1 MVKFP
6 ADETGRLRKLS
17 RPWHGPYRITALN
30 GPDVSVSKV
39 YYPQEGGIQVHQS
52 RVKPCPPNFPAG
64 FYWYGG
70 KRRGPGRPPKWVEQ
84 ILADNQLNEATDA
97 DDDGTRSSQ
106 GDRSTQHD
114 LPHQT
119 ASTVADHGPSSRL
132 TQQKRM
138 TSKYNLRQSPCRP
151 KKFSN

>member
-1 MVKFP
+1 MALIELLHSMDQMLAFQKYTIHKKEAFKFTNNASSLAHP
-6 ADETGRLRKLS
+6 TFLQASIGM
-17 RPWHGPYRITALN
+17 
-30 GPDVSVSKV
+30 
-39 YYPQEGGIQVHQS
+39 
-52 RVKPCPPNFPAG
+52 
-64 FYWYGG
+64 GG
-70 KRRGPGRPPKWVEQ
+70 KGQGQVVLPNGLNKFW
-84 ILADNQLNEATDA
+84 LNEATDA

-138 TSKYNLRQSPCRP
+138 TSKYNLRQSPRRP